1 MTDTERA
8 AALLEPAM
16 LHLRTVQIAI
26 DQLTLLDAKAELHTL
41 TVRLMELAFRAE
53 SDSRTVKKPF
63 RLAEEARREH
73 ARQRQ
78 AALREH
84 LNPPALGPLQDGGLA
99 GRVFLPHQSWGE
111 SP

>member
-53 SDSRTVKKPF
+53 PDSR
-63 RLAEEARREH
+63 RRDM
-73 ARQRQ
+73 
-78 AALREH
+78 
-84 LNPPALGPLQDGGLA
+84 GDDK
-99 GRVFLPHQSWGE
+99 
-111 SP
+111 

>member
-8 AALLEPAM
+8 AALLQPAM

-53 SDSRTVKKPF
+53 PDSRTVKKRSGWP
-63 RLAEEARREH
+63 RKPGESTPDSGKQPCENISI
-73 ARQRQ
+73 RQR
-78 AALREH
+78 
-84 LNPPALGPLQDGGLA
+84 
-99 GRVFLPHQSWGE
+99 
-111 SP
+111 